1 MTVVA
6 TRPGALSAETA
17 GWHTINWDAAH
28 RTVRRL
34 QARLVKA
41 VQAGRGGQGR
51 ALHHLLPHAFSGK
64 ALAVKRG
71 TDNTGSTTPG
81 VDGIIWD
88 TPAKK
93 ACAIGER
100 RQRGS
105 RARPLRRIYIPKNDG
120 PHRRRSLSMPTR
132 HDRAMPALYLL
143 ALDPL
148 AETLGDPNS

>member
-6 TRPGALSAETA
+6 TRTGALSAETA

-51 ALHHLLPHAFSGK
+51 ALHHLLPHVQWQSP
-64 ALAVKRG
+64 VKRG

-105 RARPLRRIYIPKNDG
+105 RAPTAASTFPRTTARIAAAPCRCLRGTTGQR
-120 PHRRRSLSMPTR
+120 L
-132 HDRAMPALYLL
+132 ALYLL